1 MSTKEEPVNLG
12 HYANSRETSLPRGT
26 RARRLF
32 CCLVATLILVSFGL
46 RVTRPEKPAALVTN
60 LIDIAEDPRLEPYQ
74 TLDDAQ
80 ECAEWP
86 TSSDSNIS
94 TVSFGLLNGADL
106 LFVLSRGPVIGHF
119 KMIRRTNYSYPG
131 VEPYINVEVTTQYH
145 DEAVLR
151 RTKVCRMG
159 NEARNERGVLVWA
172 EPGHPSTSVNVTVI
186 IPLHLRSHKDI
197 STDLAAFS
205 HDISGNFDDWWSP
218 TYFRDLRFKSS
229 DAPIQFPGLRGRS
242 AAIQTSNG
250 EVRGYFSGK
259 EIQIQTRNAPIGVF
273 AVMSDLD
280 GEITLHTSNGTI
292 EGTFAVGDRLVNRTI
307 RAHVH
312 TSHAAIRLDTDP
324 FLETPANSSLIL
336 DVSTSE
342 APVSV
347 YLGPSYE
354 GTYDLQTTQA
364 RAEVVPDPSVEDPSE
379 MGRRRTV
386 HRTAS
391 DLHEHVWGHTYWSFD
406 GEPSSEGI
414 NRGSVSIRSTE
425 SDITLYC

>member
-1 MSTKEEPVNLG
+1 MSTKEGPVNLG

-32 CCLVATLILVSFGL
+32 SCLVATLILVSFGL
-46 RVTRPEKPAALVTN
+46 RVTRPEKPAALVTD

-86 TSSDSNIS
+86 TSPDSNIS

-119 KMIRRTNYSYPG
+119 EMIRRRNYSYPG
-131 VEPYINVEVTTQYH
+131 AEPYINVEVTTQYH

-186 IPLHLRSHKDI
+186 IPPHLRSHKDI
-197 STDLAAFS
+197 STDLATFS
-205 HDISGNFDDWWSP
+205 HDISASFDRDWWSP
-218 TYFRDLRFKSS
+218 TYFKDLRFKSS

-250 EVRGYFSGK
+250 EVRGYFEATK
-259 EIQIQTRNAPIGVF
+259 EIQIQTRNAPIEVF
-273 AVMSDLD
+273 AVMRDLD
-280 GEITLHTSNGTI
+280 GEITLRTSNGTI
-292 EGTFAVGDRLVNRTI
+292 EGLFVVDDRLVNRTI

-312 TSHAAIRLDTDP
+312 TSHAAIRLVADP
-324 FLETPANSSLIL
+324 PVNSSLIL

-354 GTYDLQTTQA
+354 GTYDLQTTQG
-364 RAEVVPDPSVEDPSE
+364 RAEVESNSTVEDPSE

-425 SDITLYC
+425 SDVAL